1 MHRQIKT
8 VILALCA
15 ALLVAASLLAAG
27 KPKATV
33 AEPVKDAGTVPK
45 GEKITS
51 DFTIKNEGDADLQI
65 TNVQPACG
73 CTVADFDKVIKPG
86 ATGKVHTVVDSSTF
100 NGPISKGVSVFTNDP
115 DHPQI
120 ELTVH
125 AKVEPYISVKPGY
138 ARYITVQGEPQEG
151 NIVQTVWAPDG
162 SSWDITGADSPYPY
176 LSVTYHEAKP
186 EERLPEAKGKQWK
199 VEMKLSNNAKVGPL
213 SDYVTLH
220 TTHPK
225 QKIVQIPVSGFVR
238 PVIAVTP
245 PTADFG
251 NVELKEPLKRSLDI
265 RNFATEP
272 IKVTSID
279 TSLPKGVEAKLES
292 ITEGREYQ
300 VKVTLSP
307 EVGKGPFL
315 GKLTIHTDS
324 PKVPTLEVELKG
336 IVI

>member
-1 MHRQIKT
+1 
-8 VILALCA
+8 
-15 ALLVAASLLAAG
+15 
-27 KPKATV
+27 
-33 AEPVKDAGTVPK
+33 
-45 GEKITS
+45 
-51 DFTIKNEGDADLQI
+51 
-65 TNVQPACG
+65 
-73 CTVADFDKVIKPG
+73 
-86 ATGKVHTVVDSSTF
+86 
-100 NGPISKGVSVFTNDP
+100 
-115 DHPQI
+115 
-120 ELTVH
+120 
-125 AKVEPYISVKPGY
+125 
-138 ARYITVQGEPQEG
+138 
-151 NIVQTVWAPDG
+151 
-162 SSWDITGADSPYPY
+162 
-176 LSVTYHEAKP
+176 
-186 EERLPEAKGKQWK
+186 
-199 VEMKLSNNAKVGPL
+199 VGPL
-213 SDYVTLH
+213 ADYVTLH
-220 TTHPK
+220 TNHPK
-225 QKIVQIPVSGFVR
+225 QKMVQIPVSGFVR

>member
-1 MHRQIKT
+1 MQRQIKT

-33 AEPVKDAGTVPK
+33 AEPIKDAGTVPK
-45 GEKITS
+45 GEKVIN
-51 DFTIKNEGDADLQI
+51 DFVIKNEGDADLQI

-73 CTVADFDKVIKPG
+73 CTVAQFDKVIKPG
-86 ATGKVHTVVDSSTF
+86 ATGKVHAEVDSSTF
-100 NGPISKGVSVFTNDP
+100 NGPISKGVTVFTNDP

-125 AKVEPYISVKPGY
+125 ANVQPYIAVKPGY

-151 NIVQTVWAPDG
+151 NIVQTLWAPDG
-162 SSWDITGADSPYPY
+162 ASWDVTGADSPYPY
-176 LSVTYHEAKP
+176 LTVTYHEAKP

-199 VEMKLSNNAKVGPL
+199 VEMKLANNAKVGPL
-213 SDYVTLH
+213 ADYVTVH
-220 TTHPK
+220 TNHPK
-225 QKIVQIPVSGFVR
+225 QKVVQIPVSGFVR

-251 NVELKEPLKRSLDI
+251 SIELKEPLKRALDI

-272 IKVTSID
+272 IKVTGID
-279 TSLPKGVEAKLES
+279 VSLPKGIDAKLES
-292 ITEGREYQ
+292 LTEGREYQ
-300 VKVTLSP
+300 VRVVLDPSLP
-307 EVGKGPFL
+307 KGPFS